1 MQGMKYS
8 IYITETGLI
17 HSQGSS
23 SHISDLSDILLEDGE
38 GIIEGHYDR
47 ATQKIVDGVVT
58 EYVADF
64 FPLIR
69 NKRNELLKESDW
81 TQVND
86 CPLSDSKKTEWATY
100 RQELRDLTTTY
111 FDAVAIEEIVFPTK
125 PL

>member
-1 MQGMKYS
+1 MKYS

-38 GIIEGHYDR
+38 GIIEGHHDR

-86 CPLSDSKKTEWATY
+86 SPLPDSKKTEWATY

-111 FDAVAIEEIVFPTK
+111 LDAVAIEEIVFPTK

>member
-1 MQGMKYS
+1 MKYS

-23 SHISDLSDILLEDGE
+23 SHVSDLSDILLEDGE
-38 GIIEGHYDR
+38 GIVEGHYDR

-86 CPLSDSKKTEWATY
+86 CPLSDSEKTEWATY

-111 FDAVAIEEIVFPTK
+111 LDAVAIEEVIFPNT
-125 PL
+125 PS

>member
-1 MQGMKYS
+1 MKYS

-23 SHISDLSDILLEDGE
+23 SHVSDLSDILLEDGE
-38 GIIEGHYDR
+38 GIVEGHYDR

-81 TQVND
+81 TQAID
-86 CPLSDSKKTEWATY
+86 SPLLDIEKAEWATY

-111 FDAVAIEEIVFPTK
+111 LDAVAIEEIVFPTK

>member
-1 MQGMKYS
+1 MKYS

>member
-1 MQGMKYS
+1 MKYS

-38 GIIEGHYDR
+38 GIIEGHHDR

-86 CPLSDSKKTEWATY
+86 CPLSDSKKAEWATY

-111 FDAVAIEEIVFPTK
+111 LDAVAIEEIVFPTK

>member
-1 MQGMKYS
+1 MKYS

-23 SHISDLSDILLEDGE
+23 SHVSDLSDILLEDGE
-38 GIIEGHYDR
+38 GIVEGHYDR

-86 CPLSDSKKTEWATY
+86 SPLTDAKKAEWATY
-100 RQELRDLTTTY
+100 RQALRDLPGSYTDD
-111 FDAVAIEEIVFPTK
+111 DAFADVVFPTQ
-125 PL
+125 PS

>member
-1 MQGMKYS
+1 MKYS

-111 FDAVAIEEIVFPTK
+111 LDAVAIEEIVFPTK
-125 PL
+125 PS

>member
-1 MQGMKYS
+1 MKYS

-38 GIIEGHYDR
+38 GIVEGHYDR

-86 CPLSDSKKTEWATY
+86 SPLPDSKKTEWATY

-111 FDAVAIEEIVFPTK
+111 LDAVDIEEVVFPTK